1 VAIGPSARDEG
12 GRFSLLYHSL
22 LGRRIARQ
30 SPNLLK
36 QQIVNSKIASAE
48 TARGDEQ
55 GSGRVH
61 RFGITSAN
69 LHRTDTHMSQ
79 ATPLFSSARRL
90 GLAALVAILCAAPIA
105 RSQDAIRPSL
115 AGEAAAEARRQAIDK
130 IPYNL
135 QVGPIK
141 FRFSATMGFEY
152 NDNINLAEDNT
163 FVALSPTGPI
173 VLTSESQSDF
183 ILRPQFNL
191 NALWPITQLNTL
203 RLDLGVGYAIY
214 LDHSN
219 YNTNGILLA
228 PGSQLAFDIFVGD
241 FRINFHDRFSL
252 EQDPIAE
259 VALSNVADYGRFQN
273 TIGVSVL
280 WDLNQAVVTLGYDHY
295 TFISTTDAFE
305 YLDRNADIF
314 SGTIGFTPTATMT
327 VGLEGSFITTYY
339 DMNILNDSNTYTIGA
354 FMETQLTS
362 YLKLRVAGGFQ
373 SIDFDNTGL
382 VNDPH
387 DLEDYYANAL
397 LSHRV
402 NAQLTHNLAVGH
414 ETQLGVN
421 SNYIKLNYVRHTA
434 TWNILLKTLLSTEL
448 FYEDADDSGGSG
460 PLFTPTPGIPN
471 FNPFVAEHIHRY
483 GGAITLGY
491 QLTPHVTLGLRYQY
505 TQKDSDQPL
514 RDYRQNRI
522 ALDGTYSF

>member
-1 VAIGPSARDEG
+1 MSQSSPLSSFFRRV
-12 GRFSLLYHSL
+12 SL
-22 LGRRIARQ
+22 A
-30 SPNLLK
+30 
-36 QQIVNSKIASAE
+36 VIASLVFAGVA
-48 TARGDEQ
+48 AR
-55 GSGRVH
+55 
-61 RFGITSAN
+61 A
-69 LHRTDTHMSQ
+69 
-79 ATPLFSSARRL
+79 
-90 GLAALVAILCAAPIA
+90 
-105 RSQDAIRPSL
+105 QDAIRPSL
-115 AGEAAAEARRQAIDK
+115 AGEAAAEARRQSLDK

-152 NDNINLAEDNT
+152 NDNINLAEDGT
-163 FVALSPTGPI
+163 AVFPSPTGPI
-173 VLTSESQSDF
+173 VVTTEPQEDF
-183 ILRPQFNL
+183 ILRPQVNL

-203 RLDLGVGYAIY
+203 KLDIGVGYAFY

-219 YNTNGILLA
+219 YNTNGVLVS
-228 PGSQLAFDIFVGD
+228 PGSQVAFDIFVGD
-241 FRINFHDRFSL
+241 FRINLHDRFSL

-273 TIGVSVL
+273 TVGVSVL

-295 TFISTTDAFE
+295 TFISTTDVFD
-305 YLDRNADIF
+305 YLDRNAEIL
-314 SGTIGFTPTATMT
+314 SGSIGFTPSSTIT
-327 VGLEGSFITTYY
+327 VGLEGSLIYTYY
-339 DMNILNDSNTYTIGA
+339 DQNILNDSQTYTLGA

-382 VNDPH
+382 VNDAH
-387 DLEDYYANAL
+387 DLNDYYANAL

-402 NAQLTHNLAVGH
+402 NSVLTQNIAVGH

-421 SNYIKLNYVRHTA
+421 SNYVKLNYARHTT
-434 TWNILLKTLLSTEL
+434 TWNILFHTLLSTEL

-460 PLFTPTPGIPN
+460 ILFAPVPGVAN
-471 FNPFVAEHIHRY
+471 VNPFVAEHIHRY
-483 GGAITLGY
+483 GGALTLGY

-505 TQKDSDQPL
+505 TQKNSDQPL

-522 ALDGTYSF
+522 AFDGTYSF